1 MITKPHHFAIILI
14 LSPVRYLVPDYG
26 AISFNI
32 LGNTVRTRICELN
45 CTPIPYDL
53 KKAHKLRTY
62 QIENT
67 TNRKLEGLVLD
78 V

>member
-1 MITKPHHFAIILI
+1 M
-14 LSPVRYLVPDYG
+14 
-26 AISFNI
+26 
-32 LGNTVRTRICELN
+32 GNVLEDLFRD
-45 CTPIPYDL
+45 DL

-62 QIENT
+62 QKENT